1 MLAILADYLD
11 NGTFG
16 FTLSGFRN
24 ESVEDI
30 VEEDEL
36 GVIFTEEVAYSG

>member
-16 FTLSGFRN
+16 LTLSGFGN
-24 ESVEDI
+24 ESIEDI

-36 GVIFTEEVAYSG
+36 GVIFTKKVAYSG